1 MLAICQAKL
10 NKEIYTP
17 EEQKE
22 VDLFKNWVSAE
33 EIAAVEHIIKQY

>member
-10 NKEIYTP
+10 NKDIYTA

-22 VDLFKNWVSAE
+22 VDLFKSWVSAE
-33 EIAAVEHIIKQY
+33 EIDVVEQIIKQY